1 MKRFDNINVIPLIDV
16 MLVLL
21 AIVLMTASFIV
32 QDKLNIELPQTEN
45 TQSYQPPTEIDPI
58 ALAIDKDNQ
67 IMLQE
72 QAQNMEQLATLFAE
86 LPKQQPI
93 TLRVDQSANFGTFV
107 KVIDLLKGQELNN
120 LTILT
125 EKK

>member
-32 QDKLNIELPQTEN
+32 QDKLNIDLPQTAN
-45 TQSYQPPTEIDPI
+45 TESYQPPSDLDPI
-58 ALAIDKDNQ
+58 ALAIDKDNNILLEEQ
-67 IMLQE
+67 IQSLP
-72 QAQNMEQLATLFAE
+72 QLEALFISLA
-86 LPKQQPI
+86 KQQPV
-93 TLRVDQSANFGTFV
+93 TLRVDKQADFGTFV
-107 KVIDLLKGQELNN
+107 KVIDLLKGQSLNN

>member
-32 QDKLNIELPQTEN
+32 QDKLNIELPKTEN
-45 TQSYQPPTEIDPI
+45 TQSYQPPTEIEPI

-72 QAQNMEQLATLFAE
+72 QAQNMEQLATLFAG
-86 LPKQQPI
+86 LAKQQPI

>member
-32 QDKLNIELPQTEN
+32 QDKLNIDLPQTAN
-45 TQSYQPPTEIDPI
+45 TESYQPPSDLDPI
-58 ALAIDKDNQ
+58 ALAIEKDNNILLEEQ
-67 IMLQE
+67 IQSLP
-72 QAQNMEQLATLFAE
+72 QLEALFISLA
-86 LPKQQPI
+86 KQQPV
-93 TLRVDQSANFGTFV
+93 TLRVDKQADFGTFV
-107 KVIDLLKGQELNN
+107 KVIDLLKGQSLNN